1 MNSQTVRIIRATED
15 TEEILKKAVMDSG
28 IRGKKHVF
36 IKPNMSHPEYVP
48 GVVTDPVML
57 KQLIGLLRNSA
68 EQVTVGESNG
78 FNYPC
83 ASAFKNTGIEAAVKA
98 AGGTA
103 INLSEDKLV
112 KVKFRKFD
120 NALKGFILP
129 KTVLEAD
136 AVVDVAL
143 MKTHEFTMFS
153 GAIKNLFGCIPDNRR
168 IFLHPCLKEVFHAL
182 YRTLKPQLTIMDAR
196 VALEGNGPT
205 KGDPVNMG
213 LFLTGNDAL
222 AVDAIASRIM
232 GLNLE
237 EVRYL
242 DYIAEKEKWN
252 VGDIA
257 VHGVPVQEVIRR
269 FKRPKIDLPVRA
281 QMQIYKREYFT
292 KLFFCSLPLVKLFQK
307 LTVAY
312 RGKPIEAQLA

>member
-1 MNSQTVRIIRATED
+1 MSPQPVRITRATED
-15 TEEILKKAVMDSG
+15 TEEILRKAVVDAG

-57 KQLIGLLRNSA
+57 KQLVGLLRNSV
-68 EQVTVGESNG
+68 ERVTVGESNG

-83 ASAFKNTGIEAAVKA
+83 ASAFKDTGIETAVKA
-98 AGGTA
+98 AGGTVV
-103 INLSEDKLV
+103 NLSEDRMV
-112 KVKFRKFD
+112 NVKFRKFD
-120 NALKGFILP
+120 NTLKGFVLP

-168 IFLHPCLKEVFHAL
+168 IFLHPYLKEVFHAL
-182 YRTLKPQLTIMDAR
+182 YRGLKPQLTIMDAR

-213 LFLTGNDAL
+213 LVLTGNDAF
-222 AVDAIASRIM
+222 AVDVIASKIM

-252 VGDIA
+252 VEDIA
-257 VHGVPVQEVIRR
+257 VQGIEVQEVTRR
-269 FKRPKIDLPVRA
+269 FRRPRIDLPVRA
-281 QMQIYKREYFT
+281 QMQIYKHEYFT
-292 KLFFCSLPLVKLFQK
+292 KLFFSSLPVVKLFQK